1 MDTQCWQRLGI
12 EPTQDLDVI
21 RQAYRQKV
29 PQFHPETDPEGFK
42 QLRDAYDTA
51 CKLAKNPVLSDEEE
65 QTPAESQN
73 ASSAT
78 ERASSGQAD
87 TQAEALV
94 NAFELLLSNPAER
107 FVPLCWER
115 YIQLLNQQDFEV
127 IDRIRWPLLQRL
139 MSESCISILCVRVL
153 AERLRW
159 QQRQGELSG
168 DGVEDVRHFLDS
180 LGYEDL
186 FDFSLLSH
194 LNLPAQLETIF
205 YFQQANGMY
214 WNRPAFMLATLLRTP
229 TAIYWPDSPSL
240 MQKLVR
246 WHSHADVPNAIL
258 RDYCLQ
264 QLDATPNDAEW
275 LELSAS
281 LCSLTGENEQA
292 FTLWLTLYQQTRHAQ
307 AEQWLI
313 NWCKQHQPDTLP
325 LLIQSFNYTPAPD
338 LTGLALDD
346 PRQRFFIS
354 QHNTQMLIR
363 WGEALKLPLSPMAE
377 SYAHWKLGKQDLQDI
392 YRHLL
397 LHSGEA
403 IQDRLYWHASMLT
416 VGNERLLQDIL
427 AQTLPEE
434 PLYALILQG
443 LQFQASQRLSW
454 LDTSGAIHAFT
465 EWLYSPSEEA
475 LPSVF
480 TNQKS
485 SAWLQAQTWL
495 RQWRPLSLDQLNK
508 LYSSGIHTEEIDPI
522 NDCLVELSAR
532 YQCDVSLVPQGAEKP
547 QDLSAKEEL
556 RQAILIALMMTDP
569 TSCLGLPRQSVL
581 PELALTHPAHSLSR
595 LFRKAECHDGDAV
608 TPLKKQLEL
617 TNPLHYH
624 CWMSFPASTEE
635 YLSSR
640 ETYSESAA
648 SHFYLTDEHWQTEL
662 AKSPI
667 IYQIFFHAFYALM
680 GEEEQAGQ
688 HLERLAAIS
697 VEREQEDAIRTA
709 FTEGS
714 DELEKQLKQLSDDK
728 RVTLIGKL
736 IQNCAKDDTSLFDNS
751 DQEFLTEHLSYPHE
765 DVTLRLVSKVL
776 LQCADRR
783 ERQFQTSQ
791 AKKSYWWQ
799 LWRTNARIGRLGFL
813 MQAGLGSYFLY
824 RASDWIG
831 SPPAFIEG
839 LLMVLIVLNLLSAT
853 RRRYNDIGSN
863 MPWVMSFFT
872 LLIPLFLLLPLLTPS
887 LNRWNQFG
895 PPPAGKKAET
905 DPQPS

>member
-1 MDTQCWQRLGI
+1 MDTLCWQRLGI

-51 CKLAKNPVLSDEEE
+51 CKLAKNPMPLGDEE
-65 QTPAESQN
+65 QTTAESHD
-73 ASSAT
+73 ASPT
-78 ERASSGQAD
+78 PEHAD
-87 TQAEALV
+87 PQAEALV
-94 NAFELLLSNPAER
+94 NAFDRLLSNPAER
-107 FVPLCWER
+107 VVPLYWER
-115 YIQLLNQQDFEV
+115 YIQLLNQHAFDI

-139 MSESCISILCVRVL
+139 MSESCISIRCVRTL

-168 DGVEDVRHFLDS
+168 DGVEDVRRFLDS
-180 LGYEDL
+180 LDYEDL

-205 YFQQANGMY
+205 YFQQANGTY
-214 WNRPAFMLATLLRTP
+214 WNRPAFMLGTLLRNP
-229 TAIYWPDSPSL
+229 TAIYWPDSPAL
-240 MQKLVR
+240 MQKLAR
-246 WHSHADVPNAIL
+246 WHSHAGVPNAIL

-264 QLDATPNDAEW
+264 QLDTTPNDAEW
-275 LELSAS
+275 LALSAS
-281 LCSLTGENEQA
+281 LCALTGEDERA
-292 FTLWLTLYQQTRHAQ
+292 FTLWLTLYQHTHHAQ

-313 NWCKQHQPDTLP
+313 DWCKQHQPDALP

-363 WGEALKLPLSPMAE
+363 WGEALRLPLSPMAE
-377 SYAHWKLGKQDLQDI
+377 SYARWKLGKQELRDI

-397 LHSGEA
+397 LHSGDT

-427 AQTLPEE
+427 AQPLPDE

-443 LQFQASQRLSW
+443 LQFQATQRLSW
-454 LDTSGAIHAFT
+454 LDTSGAIHTFT

-495 RQWRPLSLDQLNK
+495 RQWRPLSLNQLNK

-532 YQCDVSLVPQGAEKP
+532 YECDASLAPQGVEKP
-547 QDLSAKEEL
+547 QDLSTREEL
-556 RQAILIALMMTDP
+556 RQAILIALMMTNP

-595 LFRKAECHDGDAV
+595 LFRKAECHHGDAV
-608 TPLKKQLEL
+608 TPLKKQLDL
-617 TNPLHYH
+617 TEPLQYH
-624 CWMSFPASTEE
+624 CWMNFPVSIEE
-635 YLSSR
+635 YLSNG
-640 ETYSESAA
+640 EIYSESAA
-648 SHFYLTDEHWQTEL
+648 SHFYLTDEHWQSEL
-662 AKSPI
+662 AASPI
-667 IYQIFFHAFYALM
+667 IYQIFFHAFYALV
-680 GEEEQAGQ
+680 GEEEQAEQ
-688 HLERLAAIS
+688 HLERLAALP
-697 VEREQEDAIRTA
+697 VETEQEEAIRTA

-736 IQNCAKDDTSLFDNS
+736 IQSCAKDDAFLFDNS
-751 DQEFLTEHLSYPHE
+751 DQGFLAEHVSYPHE
-765 DVTLRLVSKVL
+765 DVTLRLVAKIL

-783 ERQFQTSQ
+783 ERLFKAAP

-799 LWRTNARIGRLGFL
+799 FWRTNARIGRLGFL
-813 MQAGLGSYFLY
+813 MQGGLGSYFLY

-831 SPPAFIEG
+831 SPPAYIEG
-839 LLMVLIVLNLLSAT
+839 LLIVLIVLNLLIAA
-853 RRRYNDIGSN
+853 RRRYNDIGSGT
-863 MPWVMSFFT
+863 PWVMSVFSV
-872 LLIPLFLLLPLLTPS
+872 LIPLFLLLPLLAPS
-887 LNRWNQFG
+887 INRWNQFG
-895 PPPAGKKAET
+895 PPPAGKKT
-905 DPQPS
+905 DTDTTSA

>member
-21 RQAYRQKV
+21 RRAYRQKV

-51 CKLAKNPVLSDEEE
+51 CKLAKNPMPSGDEE
-65 QTPAESQN
+65 QTTAEAHD
-73 ASSAT
+73 ASPTT
-78 ERASSGQAD
+78 EHAD
-87 TQAEALV
+87 PEAEALV
-94 NAFELLLSNPAER
+94 NAFEQLLNNPAER
-107 FVPLCWER
+107 FVPLYWER
-115 YIQLLNQQDFEV
+115 YIQLLNQHAFDV

-139 MSESCISILCVRVL
+139 MRESCIAIRCVRTL

-180 LGYEDL
+180 LDYEDL

-229 TAIYWPDSPSL
+229 TAIYWPDSPAL

-246 WHSHADVPNAIL
+246 WHSHAGVPNAIL

-264 QLDATPNDAEW
+264 HLDATPNDAEW

-313 NWCKQHQPDTLP
+313 NWCKQHQPDALP
-325 LLIQSFNYTPAPD
+325 LLIQSFNTTPAPD

-377 SYAHWKLGKQDLQDI
+377 SYARWKLGKQGLRDI

-397 LHSGEA
+397 LHCGEA

-427 AQTLPEE
+427 AQPLPDE

-443 LQFQASQRLSW
+443 LQFQAAQRLSW

-495 RQWRPLSLDQLNK
+495 RQWRPLSLNQLNK
-508 LYSSGIHTEEIDPI
+508 LYNSGIHTEEIDPI

-532 YQCDVSLVPQGAEKP
+532 YQCDVSLVPQEAETP
-547 QDLSAKEEL
+547 QDLSARDEL

-595 LFRKAECHDGDAV
+595 LFRKAECRNGDAV
-608 TPLKKQLEL
+608 TPFKRQLVL
-617 TNPLHYH
+617 TDPLHYH
-624 CWMSFPASTEE
+624 CWMNFPVSVEE
-635 YLSSR
+635 YLSNG
-640 ETYSESAA
+640 EIYSESAA
-648 SHFYLTDEHWQTEL
+648 SHFYLTDEHWQAAL

-667 IYQIFFHAFYALM
+667 IYQIFFHAFYALE
-680 GEEEQAGQ
+680 GEEGQAEQ
-688 HLERLAAIS
+688 HLERLAAMP
-697 VEREQEDAIRTA
+697 VELEQEEAIRTA

-736 IQNCAKDDTSLFDNS
+736 IQNCAQNDTFLFDNS
-751 DQEFLTEHLSYPHE
+751 DQAFLVEHVSYPHE
-765 DVTLRLVSKVL
+765 DITLRLVSKVL

-783 ERQFQTSQ
+783 ERLFKASS

-799 LWRTNARIGRLGFL
+799 FWRTKARIGRFGFL
-813 MQAGLGSYFLY
+813 MQGGVGSYLLY
-824 RASDWIG
+824 RASHRVDL
-831 SPPAFIEG
+831 PPYIDG
-839 LLMVLIVLNLLSAT
+839 LLIVLTVLNLLIAT
-853 RRRYNDIGSN
+853 RRRYNDLGVSA
-863 MPWVMSFFT
+863 PWGMSFISV
-872 LLIPLFLLLPLLTPS
+872 LIPIGMLIPLLAPGI
-887 LNRWNQFG
+887 NRWNQFG
-895 PPPAGKKAET
+895 PPPAGKKTET
-905 DPQPS
+905 DTTPS

>member
-21 RQAYRQKV
+21 RRAYRQKV

-51 CKLAKNPVLSDEEE
+51 CKLAKNPMPSGDEE
-65 QTPAESQN
+65 QTTAEAHD
-73 ASSAT
+73 ASPTT
-78 ERASSGQAD
+78 EHTD
-87 TQAEALV
+87 PEAEALV
-94 NAFELLLSNPAER
+94 NAFEQLLNNPAER
-107 FVPLCWER
+107 FVPLYWER
-115 YIQLLNQQDFEV
+115 YIQLLNQHAFDV

-139 MSESCISILCVRVL
+139 MRESCIAIRCVRTL

-180 LGYEDL
+180 LDYEDL

-246 WHSHADVPNAIL
+246 WHSHAGVPNAIL

-264 QLDATPNDAEW
+264 HLDATPNDAEW

-313 NWCKQHQPDTLP
+313 NWCKQHQPDALP
-325 LLIQSFNYTPAPD
+325 LLIQSFNTTPAPD

-377 SYAHWKLGKQDLQDI
+377 SYARWKLGKQGLRDI

-397 LHSGEA
+397 LHCGEA

-427 AQTLPEE
+427 AQPLPDE

-443 LQFQASQRLSW
+443 LQFQAAQRLSW

-465 EWLYSPSEEA
+465 EWLYSPSEET

-495 RQWRPLSLDQLNK
+495 RQWRPLSLNQLNK
-508 LYSSGIHTEEIDPI
+508 LYNSGIHTEEIDPI

-532 YQCDVSLVPQGAEKP
+532 YQCDVSLVPQGAETP
-547 QDLSAKEEL
+547 QDLSARDEL

-595 LFRKAECHDGDAV
+595 LFRKAECRNGDAV
-608 TPLKKQLEL
+608 TPFKRQLVL
-617 TNPLHYH
+617 TDPLHYH
-624 CWMSFPASTEE
+624 CWMNFPVSVEE
-635 YLSSR
+635 YLSNG
-640 ETYSESAA
+640 EIYSESAA
-648 SHFYLTDEHWQTEL
+648 SHFYLTDEHWQAAL

-667 IYQIFFHAFYALM
+667 IYQIFFHAFYALE
-680 GEEEQAGQ
+680 GEEGQAEQ
-688 HLERLAAIS
+688 HLERLAAIP
-697 VEREQEDAIRTA
+697 VELEQEEAIRTA

-736 IQNCAKDDTSLFDNS
+736 IQNCAQNDTFLFDNS
-751 DQEFLTEHLSYPHE
+751 DQAFLVEHVSYPHE
-765 DVTLRLVSKVL
+765 DITLRLVSKVL

-783 ERQFQTSQ
+783 ERLFKASS

-799 LWRTNARIGRLGFL
+799 FWRTKARIGRFGFL
-813 MQAGLGSYFLY
+813 MQGGVGSYLLY
-824 RASDWIG
+824 RASHRVDL
-831 SPPAFIEG
+831 PPYIDG
-839 LLMVLIVLNLLSAT
+839 LLIVLTVLNLLIAT
-853 RRRYNDIGSN
+853 RRRYNDLGVSA
-863 MPWVMSFFT
+863 PWGMSFISV
-872 LLIPLFLLLPLLTPS
+872 LIPIGMLIPLLAPGI
-887 LNRWNQFG
+887 NRWNQFG
-895 PPPAGKKAET
+895 PPPAGKKTET
-905 DPQPS
+905 DTTPS

>member
-1 MDTQCWQRLGI
+1 MDTLCWQRLGI

-21 RQAYRQKV
+21 RQAYRQKI

-42 QLRDAYDTA
+42 QLREAYDTA
-51 CKLAKNPVLSDEEE
+51 CKLAKNPVSLGDEE
-65 QTPAESQN
+65 QTATESSDAPQTTEN
-73 ASSAT
+73 ASA
-78 ERASSGQAD
+78 EHAD
-87 TQAEALV
+87 PQAEALV
-94 NAFELLLSNPAER
+94 NAFDQLLGNPAER
-107 FVPLCWER
+107 VVPLYWER
-115 YIQLLNQQDFEV
+115 YIQRLNQHTFDV

-139 MSESCISILCVRVL
+139 MSEPCISIRCVRTL

-180 LGYEDL
+180 LDYEDL

-194 LNLPAQLETIF
+194 LNRPAQLETIF
-205 YFQQANGMY
+205 YFQQANGTY
-214 WNRPAFMLATLLRTP
+214 WNRPAFMLGTLLRNP

-240 MQKLVR
+240 MQKLAR
-246 WHSHADVPNAIL
+246 WHSHAGVPNAIL

-264 QLDATPNDAEW
+264 QLDTTPNDVEW
-275 LELSAS
+275 LALSAS
-281 LCSLTGENEQA
+281 LCALTGEDERA
-292 FTLWLTLYQQTRHAQ
+292 FTLWLTLYQHTHHAQ

-313 NWCKQHQPDTLP
+313 DWCKQHQPDALP
-325 LLIQSFNYTPAPD
+325 LLIQSFDYTPAPD
-338 LTGLALDD
+338 LTELALDD

-377 SYAHWKLGKQDLQDI
+377 SYARWKLGKQELRDI

-416 VGNERLLQDIL
+416 VGNEHLLQDIL
-427 AQTLPEE
+427 AQPLPDE

-443 LQFQASQRLSW
+443 LQFQAAQRLSW
-454 LDTSGAIHAFT
+454 LNTSGAIHAFT
-465 EWLYSPSEEA
+465 EWLYSPSEAE

-485 SAWLQAQTWL
+485 FAWLQAQTWL
-495 RQWRPLSLDQLNK
+495 RQWRPLSLNQLNK

-532 YQCDVSLVPQGAEKP
+532 YECDASLAPQGVEKP
-547 QDLSAKEEL
+547 QDLSAREEL

-595 LFRKAECHDGDAV
+595 LFRKAECRHDDAV
-608 TPLKKQLEL
+608 TPLKKQLVL
-617 TNPLHYH
+617 SDPLHYH
-624 CWMSFPASTEE
+624 CWMNFPVSIEE
-635 YLSSR
+635 YLNSS
-640 ETYSESAA
+640 EMYSASAA
-648 SHFYLTDEHWQTEL
+648 SHFYLTDARWQAEL
-662 AKSPI
+662 ATSPI
-667 IYQIFFHAFYALM
+667 IYQIFFHTFYALM
-680 GEEEQAGQ
+680 GEEEQTSQ
-688 HLERLAAIS
+688 HLERLAALP
-697 VEREQEDAIRTA
+697 VEMEQEDAIRSA

-714 DELEKQLKQLSDDK
+714 DELEKQLKQFSDDK

-736 IQNCAKDDTSLFDNS
+736 IQSCAKDDTFLFDNS
-751 DQEFLTEHLSYPHE
+751 DQGFLAEHVSYPHE
-765 DVTLRLVSKVL
+765 DVTLRLVAKIL

-783 ERQFQTSQ
+783 ERLFKAAP

-799 LWRTNARIGRLGFL
+799 FWRTNARIGRLGFL
-813 MQAGLGSYFLY
+813 MQGGLGSYFLY

-831 SPPAFIEG
+831 SPPPYIEG
-839 LLMVLIVLNLLSAT
+839 LLMVLIVLNLLVAT
-853 RRRYNDIGSN
+853 RRRYNDIGYSK
-863 MPWVMSFFT
+863 PWGMSFFS
-872 LLIPLFLLLPLLTPS
+872 LLIPIFLLLPLLAPS
-887 LNRWNQFG
+887 INRWNQFG
-895 PPPAGKKAET
+895 PPPAGKKT
-905 DPQPS
+905 DTGTTSA

>member
-21 RQAYRQKV
+21 RRAYRQKV

-51 CKLAKNPVLSDEEE
+51 CKLAKNPMPSGDEE
-65 QTPAESQN
+65 QTTAEAHD
-73 ASSAT
+73 ASPTT
-78 ERASSGQAD
+78 EHAD
-87 TQAEALV
+87 PEAEALV
-94 NAFELLLSNPAER
+94 NAFEQLLNNPAER
-107 FVPLCWER
+107 FVPLYWER
-115 YIQLLNQQDFEV
+115 YIQLLNQHAFDV

-139 MSESCISILCVRVL
+139 MRESCIAIRCVRTL

-180 LGYEDL
+180 LDYEDL

-214 WNRPAFMLATLLRTP
+214 WNRPAFMLATQLRTP
-229 TAIYWPDSPSL
+229 TAIYWPDSPAL

-246 WHSHADVPNAIL
+246 WHSHAGVPNAIL

-264 QLDATPNDAEW
+264 HLDATPNDAEW
-275 LELSAS
+275 LELNAS

-313 NWCKQHQPDTLP
+313 NWCKQHQPDALP
-325 LLIQSFNYTPAPD
+325 LLIQSFNTTPAPD

-377 SYAHWKLGKQDLQDI
+377 SYARWKLGKQGLRDI

-397 LHSGEA
+397 LHCGEA

-427 AQTLPEE
+427 AQPLPDE

-443 LQFQASQRLSW
+443 LQFQAAQRLSW

-495 RQWRPLSLDQLNK
+495 RQWRPLSLNQLNK
-508 LYSSGIHTEEIDPI
+508 LYNSGIHTEEIDPI

-532 YQCDVSLVPQGAEKP
+532 YQCDVSLVPQEAETP
-547 QDLSAKEEL
+547 QDLSARDEL

-595 LFRKAECHDGDAV
+595 LFRKAECRNGDAV
-608 TPLKKQLEL
+608 TPFKRQLVL
-617 TNPLHYH
+617 TDPLHYH
-624 CWMSFPASTEE
+624 CWMNFPVSVEE
-635 YLSSR
+635 YLSNG
-640 ETYSESAA
+640 EIYSESAA
-648 SHFYLTDEHWQTEL
+648 SHFYLTDEHWQAAL

-667 IYQIFFHAFYALM
+667 IYQIFFHAFYALE
-680 GEEEQAGQ
+680 GEEGQAEQ
-688 HLERLAAIS
+688 HLERLAAMP
-697 VEREQEDAIRTA
+697 VELEQEEAIRTA

-736 IQNCAKDDTSLFDNS
+736 IQNCAQNDTFLFDNS
-751 DQEFLTEHLSYPHE
+751 DQAFLVEHVSYPHE
-765 DVTLRLVSKVL
+765 DITLRLVSKVL

-783 ERQFQTSQ
+783 ERLFKASS

-799 LWRTNARIGRLGFL
+799 FWRTKARIGRFGFL
-813 MQAGLGSYFLY
+813 MQGGVGSYLLY
-824 RASDWIG
+824 RASHRVDL
-831 SPPAFIEG
+831 PPYIDG
-839 LLMVLIVLNLLSAT
+839 LLIVLTVLNLLIAT
-853 RRRYNDIGSN
+853 RRRYNDLGVSA
-863 MPWVMSFFT
+863 PWGMSFISV
-872 LLIPLFLLLPLLTPS
+872 LIPIGMLIPLLAPGI
-887 LNRWNQFG
+887 NRWNQFG
-895 PPPAGKKAET
+895 PPPAGKKTET
-905 DPQPS
+905 DTTPS